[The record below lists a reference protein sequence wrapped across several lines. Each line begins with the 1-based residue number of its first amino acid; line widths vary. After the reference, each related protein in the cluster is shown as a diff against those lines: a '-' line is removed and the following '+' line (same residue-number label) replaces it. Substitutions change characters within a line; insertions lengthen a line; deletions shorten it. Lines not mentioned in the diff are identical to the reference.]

1 MKKHLLLWI
10 AATAL
15 CCSCTQK
22 KETSQPQPFKDGE
35 FKEWAQTPP
44 MGWNSWDCYGAGV
57 TEDELLGNAE
67 FMRDRLK
74 QYGYQYV
81 VCDIQWYEP
90 AAKGNVYNN
99 FADLCMDEYSRLI
112 PAVNRFPSSANGAGF
127 KPIADKIHSM
137 GLKFGIHIMRGI
149 PRQAVHR
156 NTRIYG
162 TTARARDIASQFSLC
177 PWNTDMYGV
186 DTEKRGAEEYYDSLF
201 KLYASW
207 GVDFVKVD
215 DMANTEFS
223 PQNPYSAEKEIEM
236 IRAAIDRS
244 GRDMVLSLSPG
255 PAPLNKAEHL
265 SENANMWRISGD
277 FWDRWDKLLNMF
289 SLCEKWYPYV
299 KDGSFPD
306 CDILPLGKLCID
318 GSYMGD
324 MGRDSGFTKEEQKTM
339 MTLWAVFRSPL
350 FFGGELRLTDNY
362 TLSLVTNPEVI
373 NVNQNSEKPL
383 FVYNKGGIA
392 VWQTKIENCTA
403 VAVFNLSDEEKHYK
417 LSFSDLGIENVRAVR
432 DLWARKDI
440 PKCENDVAVSLK
452 PHSSEFF
459 EIY

>member
-1 MKKHLLLWI
+1 MKDFI
-10 AATAL
+10 
-15 CCSCTQK
+15 K
-22 KETSQPQPFKDGE
+22 K
-35 FKEWAQTPP
+35 PP

-57 TEDELLGNAE
+57 TEDELLGNAG

-215 DMANTEFS
+215 DIANTEFS

-324 MGRDSGFTKEEQKTM
+324 MGRDSGFAKEEQKTM

>member
-1 MKKHLLLWI
+1 MKDFI
-10 AATAL
+10 
-15 CCSCTQK
+15 K
-22 KETSQPQPFKDGE
+22 K
-35 FKEWAQTPP
+35 PP

-156 NTRIYG
+156 NTCIYG

-215 DMANTEFS
+215 DIANTEFS

-265 SENANMWRISGD
+265 SKNANMWRISGD

-417 LSFSDLGIENVRAVR
+417 LSSLNLGIENVRAVR

-440 PKCENDVAVSLK
+440 PKCENDVTVSLK

>member
-1 MKKHLLLWI
+1 MKDFI
-10 AATAL
+10 
-15 CCSCTQK
+15 K
-22 KETSQPQPFKDGE
+22 K
-35 FKEWAQTPP
+35 PP

-215 DMANTEFS
+215 DIANTEFS

-277 FWDRWDKLLNMF
+277 FWDRWDKLLNTF

>member
-1 MKKHLLLWI
+1 MKDFI
-10 AATAL
+10 
-15 CCSCTQK
+15 K
-22 KETSQPQPFKDGE
+22 K
-35 FKEWAQTPP
+35 PP

-162 TTARARDIASQFSLC
+162 TTVRARDIASQFSLC

-215 DMANTEFS
+215 DIANTEFS

-265 SENANMWRISGD
+265 SENVNMWRISGD

-440 PKCENDVAVSLK
+440 PKCENDVTVSLK
-452 PHSSEFF
+452 PHSSAFF

>member
-1 MKKHLLLWI
+1 MKDFI
-10 AATAL
+10 
-15 CCSCTQK
+15 K
-22 KETSQPQPFKDGE
+22 K
-35 FKEWAQTPP
+35 PP

-215 DMANTEFS
+215 DIANTEFS

-236 IRAAIDRS
+236 MRAAIDRS

-383 FVYNKGGIA
+383 LVYNKGGIA

>member
-1 MKKHLLLWI
+1 MKDFI
-10 AATAL
+10 
-15 CCSCTQK
+15 K
-22 KETSQPQPFKDGE
+22 K
-35 FKEWAQTPP
+35 PP

-81 VCDIQWYEP
+81 VCDIQWYES

-215 DMANTEFS
+215 DIANTEFS

-265 SENANMWRISGD
+265 SKNANMWRISGD

-350 FFGGELRLTDNY
+350 FFGGELRLTDDY

-392 VWQTKIENCTA
+392 VWQTKIENCTE

>member
-1 MKKHLLLWI
+1 MKDFI
-10 AATAL
+10 
-15 CCSCTQK
+15 K
-22 KETSQPQPFKDGE
+22 K
-35 FKEWAQTPP
+35 PP

-215 DMANTEFS
+215 DIANTEFS

-318 GSYMGD
+318 GSYMGV
-324 MGRDSGFTKEEQKTM
+324 MGRDSGFTKDEQKTM

-403 VAVFNLSDEEKHYK
+403 VAVFNLSDEEKHYR

>member
-1 MKKHLLLWI
+1 MKDFI
-10 AATAL
+10 
-15 CCSCTQK
+15 K
-22 KETSQPQPFKDGE
+22 K
-35 FKEWAQTPP
+35 PP

-215 DMANTEFS
+215 DIANTEFS
-223 PQNPYSAEKEIEM
+223 SQNPYSAEKEIEM

-350 FFGGELRLTDNY
+350 FIGGELRLTDNY

-383 FVYNKGGIA
+383 FVYNKGGIV

>member
-1 MKKHLLLWI
+1 MKDFI
-10 AATAL
+10 
-15 CCSCTQK
+15 K
-22 KETSQPQPFKDGE
+22 K
-35 FKEWAQTPP
+35 PP
-44 MGWNSWDCYGAGV
+44 MGWNSWDCYGAGA

-156 NTRIYG
+156 NKRIYG

-215 DMANTEFS
+215 DIANTEFS

-324 MGRDSGFTKEEQKTM
+324 MGRDSGFAKEEQKTM

-350 FFGGELRLTDNY
+350 FFGGELRLTDDY

>member
-1 MKKHLLLWI
+1 MKDFI
-10 AATAL
+10 
-15 CCSCTQK
+15 K
-22 KETSQPQPFKDGE
+22 K
-35 FKEWAQTPP
+35 PP

-127 KPIADKIHSM
+127 KPIADRIHSM

-215 DMANTEFS
+215 DIANTEFS

-440 PKCENDVAVSLK
+440 SKCENDVAFSLK

>member
-1 MKKHLLLWI
+1 MKDFI
-10 AATAL
+10 
-15 CCSCTQK
+15 K
-22 KETSQPQPFKDGE
+22 K
-35 FKEWAQTPP
+35 PP

-127 KPIADKIHSM
+127 KPIVDKIHSM

-215 DMANTEFS
+215 DIANTEFS

>member
-1 MKKHLLLWI
+1 MKDFI
-10 AATAL
+10 
-15 CCSCTQK
+15 K
-22 KETSQPQPFKDGE
+22 K
-35 FKEWAQTPP
+35 PP

-215 DMANTEFS
+215 DIANTEFS

-299 KDGSFPD
+299 KDDSFPD

-350 FFGGELRLTDNY
+350 FFGGELRLTDDY

-403 VAVFNLSDEEKHYK
+403 VAVFNLSDEENRHK
-417 LSFSDLGIENVRAVR
+417 LKLSDLGIENVRAVR

>member
-1 MKKHLLLWI
+1 MKDFI
-10 AATAL
+10 
-15 CCSCTQK
+15 K
-22 KETSQPQPFKDGE
+22 K
-35 FKEWAQTPP
+35 PP

-127 KPIADKIHSM
+127 RPIADKIHSM

-149 PRQAVHR
+149 PRLAVHR

-215 DMANTEFS
+215 DIANTEFS

-403 VAVFNLSDEEKHYK
+403 VAVFNLSDEENRHILK
-417 LSFSDLGIENVRAVR
+417 LSDLGIENVRAVR

-440 PKCENDVAVSLK
+440 PKCENDIAVSLK

>member
-1 MKKHLLLWI
+1 MKDFI
-10 AATAL
+10 
-15 CCSCTQK
+15 K
-22 KETSQPQPFKDGE
+22 K
-35 FKEWAQTPP
+35 PP

-127 KPIADKIHSM
+127 RPIADKVHSM

-215 DMANTEFS
+215 DIANTEFS

-440 PKCENDVAVSLK
+440 PKCENDVSVSLK

>member
-1 MKKHLLLWI
+1 MKDFI
-10 AATAL
+10 
-15 CCSCTQK
+15 K
-22 KETSQPQPFKDGE
+22 K
-35 FKEWAQTPP
+35 PP

-215 DMANTEFS
+215 DIANTEFS

-417 LSFSDLGIENVRAVR
+417 LSFLNLGIENVRAVR
-432 DLWARKDI
+432 DLWGRKDI
-440 PKCENDVAVSLK
+440 PKFENDVSVSLK

>member
-1 MKKHLLLWI
+1 MKDFI
-10 AATAL
+10 
-15 CCSCTQK
+15 K
-22 KETSQPQPFKDGE
+22 K
-35 FKEWAQTPP
+35 PP

-215 DMANTEFS
+215 DIANTEFS

-255 PAPLNKAEHL
+255 PAPLNKADHH

-440 PKCENDVAVSLK
+440 PKCENDVTVSLK

>member
-1 MKKHLLLWI
+1 MKDFI
-10 AATAL
+10 
-15 CCSCTQK
+15 K
-22 KETSQPQPFKDGE
+22 K
-35 FKEWAQTPP
+35 PP

-57 TEDELLGNAE
+57 TEDELLGNAG

-215 DMANTEFS
+215 DIANTEFS

-289 SLCEKWYPYV
+289 ALCEKWYPYV

-383 FVYNKGGIA
+383 LVYNKGGIA

-417 LSFSDLGIENVRAVR
+417 LSFLNLGIENVRAVR

-440 PKCENDVAVSLK
+440 SKCENDVTVSLK

>member
-1 MKKHLLLWI
+1 MKDFI
-10 AATAL
+10 
-15 CCSCTQK
+15 K
-22 KETSQPQPFKDGE
+22 K
-35 FKEWAQTPP
+35 PP

-215 DMANTEFS
+215 DIANTEFS

-265 SENANMWRISGD
+265 SKNANMWRISGD
-277 FWDRWDKLLNMF
+277 FWDRWDKLLDMF

-350 FFGGELRLTDNY
+350 FFGGELRLTDDY

-383 FVYNKGGIA
+383 LVYNRGGIA

>member
-1 MKKHLLLWI
+1 MKDF
-10 AATAL
+10 T
-15 CCSCTQK
+15 K
-22 KETSQPQPFKDGE
+22 K
-35 FKEWAQTPP
+35 PP

-57 TEDELLGNAE
+57 TEAELLGNAE

-215 DMANTEFS
+215 DIANTEFS

-289 SLCEKWYPYV
+289 SLCEKWYLYV

-383 FVYNKGGIA
+383 LVYNKGGIA

-417 LSFSDLGIENVRAVR
+417 LSFSDLGVENVRAVR

-440 PKCENDVAVSLK
+440 SKFENDVAVSLK

>member
-1 MKKHLLLWI
+1 MKDFI
-10 AATAL
+10 
-15 CCSCTQK
+15 K
-22 KETSQPQPFKDGE
+22 K
-35 FKEWAQTPP
+35 PP

-186 DTEKRGAEEYYDSLF
+186 NTEKRGAEEYYDSLF

-215 DMANTEFS
+215 DIANTEFS

-392 VWQTKIENCTA
+392 VWQTKIENYTA

>member
-1 MKKHLLLWI
+1 MKDFI
-10 AATAL
+10 
-15 CCSCTQK
+15 K
-22 KETSQPQPFKDGE
+22 K
-35 FKEWAQTPP
+35 PP

-156 NTRIYG
+156 NKRIYG

-215 DMANTEFS
+215 DIANTEFS

-324 MGRDSGFTKEEQKTM
+324 MGRDSGFAKEEQKTM

-350 FFGGELRLTDNY
+350 FFGGELRLTDDY

-440 PKCENDVAVSLK
+440 PKCENDVTVSLK

>member
-1 MKKHLLLWI
+1 MKDFI
-10 AATAL
+10 
-15 CCSCTQK
+15 K
-22 KETSQPQPFKDGE
+22 K
-35 FKEWAQTPP
+35 PP

-156 NTRIYG
+156 NKRIYG

-215 DMANTEFS
+215 DIANTEFS

-318 GSYMGD
+318 GSYIGD
-324 MGRDSGFTKEEQKTM
+324 MGRDSGFAKEEQKTM

-350 FFGGELRLTDNY
+350 FFGGELRLTDDY

>member
-1 MKKHLLLWI
+1 MKDFI
-10 AATAL
+10 
-15 CCSCTQK
+15 K
-22 KETSQPQPFKDGE
+22 K
-35 FKEWAQTPP
+35 PP

-156 NTRIYG
+156 NMRIYG

-215 DMANTEFS
+215 DIANTEFS

-440 PKCENDVAVSLK
+440 PKCENDVTVSLK

>member
-1 MKKHLLLWI
+1 MKDFI
-10 AATAL
+10 
-15 CCSCTQK
+15 K
-22 KETSQPQPFKDGE
+22 K
-35 FKEWAQTPP
+35 PP

-156 NTRIYG
+156 NKRIYG

-215 DMANTEFS
+215 DIANTEFS
-223 PQNPYSAEKEIEM
+223 PQNPYSAEKEIEI

>member
-1 MKKHLLLWI
+1 MKDFI
-10 AATAL
+10 
-15 CCSCTQK
+15 K
-22 KETSQPQPFKDGE
+22 K
-35 FKEWAQTPP
+35 PP

-81 VCDIQWYEP
+81 ICDIQWYEP

-215 DMANTEFS
+215 DIANTEFS

-417 LSFSDLGIENVRAVR
+417 LSFSDLGVENVRAVR

-440 PKCENDVAVSLK
+440 QKCENDVAVSLK

>member
-1 MKKHLLLWI
+1 MKDFI
-10 AATAL
+10 
-15 CCSCTQK
+15 K
-22 KETSQPQPFKDGE
+22 K
-35 FKEWAQTPP
+35 PP

-215 DMANTEFS
+215 DIANTEFS

-265 SENANMWRISGD
+265 SKNANMWRISGD

-306 CDILPLGKLCID
+306 CDILPLGKLCVD

-440 PKCENDVAVSLK
+440 PKCENDVTVSLK
-452 PHSSEFF
+452 PHSSAFF

>member
-1 MKKHLLLWI
+1 MKDFI
-10 AATAL
+10 
-15 CCSCTQK
+15 K
-22 KETSQPQPFKDGE
+22 K
-35 FKEWAQTPP
+35 PP

-81 VCDIQWYEP
+81 ICDIQWYEP

-215 DMANTEFS
+215 DIANTEFS

-265 SENANMWRISGD
+265 SKNANMWRISGD

-318 GSYMGD
+318 GSYMGN

-417 LSFSDLGIENVRAVR
+417 LSFLNLGIENVRAVR

-440 PKCENDVAVSLK
+440 PKCENDVTVSLK

>member
-1 MKKHLLLWI
+1 MKDFI
-10 AATAL
+10 
-15 CCSCTQK
+15 K
-22 KETSQPQPFKDGE
+22 K
-35 FKEWAQTPP
+35 PP

-215 DMANTEFS
+215 DIANTEFG

-432 DLWARKDI
+432 DLWARRDI